1 MSREFMLRPLNCK
14 LNRQHTQSHF
24 QFPPAPDP
32 GFDMTSLLGLFAMA
46 FGLGMLFNAA
56 PGAVFAETIRRSL
69 DGGYQ
74 PALAVQFGSL
84 VGDAAWAILG
94 LAGIGILLQ
103 SETLKVPVGI
113 GGAAYLAWLAYDS
126 WRDSA
131 TQPSAPAD
139 GAGNA
144 ALGAMR
150 SGVVL
155 SLSNPQNV
163 AYWAALGSAFG
174 ALGVTDPDRLD
185 YALFF
190 AGFMASSVLWCFVC
204 ASAVSWLFA
213 GRGGLWRVWTYRLCA
228 LAFAWL
234 AVGTARETLR
244 LMGI

>member
-1 MSREFMLRPLNCK
+1 
-14 LNRQHTQSHF
+14 
-24 QFPPAPDP
+24 
-32 GFDMTSLLGLFAMA
+32 MTPYLGLFAMA

-69 DGGYQ
+69 DGGYR
-74 PALAVQFGSL
+74 PALAVQVGSL

-113 GGAAYLAWLAYDS
+113 GGALYLGWLAYDS

-131 TQPSAPAD
+131 ATPPEPGEATSDATS
-139 GAGNA
+139 GA
-144 ALGAMR
+144 LR
-150 SGVVL
+150 SGVIL

-185 YALFF
+185 YTLFF
-190 AGFMASSVLWCFVC
+190 AGFMASSILWCFVC
-204 ASAVSWLFA
+204 AFGVSWLFA
-213 GRGGLWRVWTYRLCA
+213 GRGGSWRVWTYRLCA

-234 AVGTARETLR
+234 AIGTARETLR
-244 LMGI
+244 LMGL

>member
-1 MSREFMLRPLNCK
+1 
-14 LNRQHTQSHF
+14 
-24 QFPPAPDP
+24 
-32 GFDMTSLLGLFAMA
+32 MTPYLGLFVMA

-69 DGGYQ
+69 DGGYR

-84 VGDAAWAILG
+84 VGDAVWAILG

-103 SETLKVPVGI
+103 SDTLKVPVGI
-113 GGAAYLAWLAYDS
+113 GGTLYLAWLAYDS

-131 TQPSAPAD
+131 AAPPEQ
-139 GAGNA
+139 GAGA
-144 ALGAMR
+144 GQDSGATTGALR
-150 SGVVL
+150 SGVIL

-174 ALGVTDPDRLD
+174 ALGVADPDRLD

-190 AGFMASSVLWCFVC
+190 AGFMASSLLWCFVC
-204 ASAVSWLFA
+204 AFGVSWLFG
-213 GRGGLWRVWTYRLCA
+213 GRSGAWRIWIYRLCA

-234 AVGTARETLR
+234 ALGTARETLR
-244 LMGI
+244 LITG